1 MSEPILTF
9 AQVVDRYQ
17 FTRRKLR
24 NIIRKFSI
32 PVLHYGGDIDDIRFD
47 DVALT
52 ALDEA
57 LRCPSKSSAA
67 NLRAPSRSR
76 VRYAQLPAT
85 ASAYNDVLA
94 LTTSPSPKEKPPAS
108 PPKSTPAE
116 SGNVVPIGHSPK
128 R

>member
-52 ALDEA
+52 ALEEA
-57 LRCPSKSSAA
+57 LRCPSPSSAEKVRA
-67 NLRAPSRSR
+67 RLRSPARSASRMVPQSEYNVEQR
-76 VRYAQLPAT
+76 AT
-85 ASAYNDVLA
+85 ALLSRARKRPSLK
-94 LTTSPSPKEKPPAS
+94 LRSSETT
-108 PPKSTPAE
+108 
-116 SGNVVPIGHSPK
+116 
-128 R
+128 